1 MTVNKSII
9 AVFAAGSLLFAAQTI
24 GVNSV
29 RGGSPAVHTAIVCTT
44 TQLSAIV
51 DAVGGGRFETHTII
65 PYGMCPGHFDLTPG
79 EAQKL
84 QEAPL
89 LLYHGYEQFIKGVKP
104 GDKTH
109 TQQITVPGNW
119 MIPGLHAKAVQE
131 ITPILS
137 GLQPAHTD
145 EFTARAATYSAM
157 IMEAADSLQ
166 TALFPL
172 RGMPVVCAGMNRDF
186 AAWMGL
192 RVIADF
198 PRDEDISVKDIRDI
212 LAECRKQGAR
222 LVIDNMQSGGKI
234 GQTIAENMDIP
245 LVILTN
251 FPETGVPVSSGYPY
265 IRTLTE
271 NCSSVVKA
279 LERSD
284 RNRQTNMQ

>member
-1 MTVNKSII
+1 
-9 AVFAAGSLLFAAQTI
+9 
-24 GVNSV
+24 
-29 RGGSPAVHTAIVCTT
+29 
-44 TQLSAIV
+44 
-51 DAVGGGRFETHTII
+51 
-65 PYGMCPGHFDLTPG
+65 
-79 EAQKL
+79 
-84 QEAPL
+84 
-89 LLYHGYEQFIKGVKP
+89 
-104 GDKTH
+104 
-109 TQQITVPGNW
+109 
-119 MIPGLHAKAVQE
+119 
-131 ITPILS
+131 
-137 GLQPAHTD
+137 
-145 EFTARAATYSAM
+145 
-157 IMEAADSLQ
+157 
-166 TALFPL
+166 
-172 RGMPVVCAGMNRDF
+172 MPVVCAGMNRDF